1 MSKIPCGAK
10 QEIEMT
16 LMQRIDTKTRP
27 AVIRPAR
34 WGDKDALLEMIHALA
49 RFNGDEP
56 ELDLPAL
63 IDLLNADLPW
73 IRILV
78 AERDGV
84 LEGYAALVAGVQLQH
99 GKKVM
104 DLHHLFIR
112 DHVRGEGLG
121 RHLIDASRDLA
132 ERLGC
137 ARLTVSTREHNAVAQ
152 TAYRACGFAPH
163 PFSGT
168 RFAMEL
174 A

>member
-1 MSKIPCGAK
+1 
-10 QEIEMT
+10 MT
-16 LMQRIDTKTRP
+16 LMQRIDTRTRP

-49 RFNGDEP
+49 HHHGDEP

-78 AERDGV
+78 AERDGA
-84 LEGYAALVAGVQLQH
+84 LLGYAALVAGVQLQH

-104 DLHHLFIR
+104 DLHHLYIR
-112 DHVRGEGLG
+112 DHARGEGIG
-121 RHLIDASRDLA
+121 RHLIESSRDVA
-132 ERLGC
+132 QNLGC
-137 ARLTVSTREHNAVAQ
+137 ARLTVSTQDHNTVAQ
-152 TAYRACGFAPH
+152 AAYRACGFAPH